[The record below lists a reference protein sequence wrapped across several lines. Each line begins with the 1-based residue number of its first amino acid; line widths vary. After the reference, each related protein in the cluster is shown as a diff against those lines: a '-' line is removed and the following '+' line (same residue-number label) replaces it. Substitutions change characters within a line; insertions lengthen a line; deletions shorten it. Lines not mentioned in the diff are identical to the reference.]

1 MKHIYTLI
9 ITILFSSY
17 SYGQTLLNEN
27 FDYGASSGNLTTI
40 TTNWTGFSGSGI
52 GTDGIG
58 YITTSLSMTAYPCS
72 GIGGAL
78 TMDNAAEDIE
88 RGFTAVNSGVVY
100 MSALFSA
107 SSVSSGAAG
116 TYFLTMR
123 NGSSFHSLIYTKTDG
138 AGGMVFGVRETTS
151 DASKIFGST
160 SFALNTTYLLVLK
173 YDFTAG
179 SVSLYVLPSVSLS
192 EPVSAEATTDAGT
205 NATSLSGV
213 SFRQAT
219 AAPTAIIDGIRVA
232 TSWNGIMVAEDL
244 VLGTLTT
251 TCNSNGSGL
260 DDDTYNATIAFT
272 GGLNGNTFTLST
284 TGNIGTISGDN
295 PTTSA
300 SGTIIIS
307 NIPEGTGITLTAS
320 DIGDGGTTNKT
331 KVIDSPVCYPL
342 VLNETLFD
350 PPTDSVLGDANG
362 DGTRSALGDEF
373 VEFVNTSNSSIDIS
387 GFTISDDGGVR
398 HIFPSNTIIPA
409 GGTIVVFG
417 SGNPTGIPGIVQIA
431 SSGELNLNNATDS
444 VILKNPDGVVII
456 NFNSTIAGLNLGLD
470 LSGARNPDITGNFV
484 LHNAIA
490 GNPVSFSPGRLNADN
505 VPIMKT
511 WSGTTNNDWATATN
525 WISNSSPSITDN
537 VVIPAGLTN
546 YPTATSAVTVNSVL
560 INSGASLIAQDAF
573 TASITYNR
581 NLPTTDNW
589 YLVSSPVSGE
599 SIEDLISNFTFASGT
614 GANIGFSTF
623 NNTGAAWTYASAAS
637 TGNIVNG
644 KGYSVRLATPGNIGF
659 TGTANTSDVTFAL
672 TQGTNN
678 FNLVGN
684 PFTASINSTT
694 FLTNETANVELT
706 FWMWNGTS
714 YDTRTTGTHP
724 NFKIA
729 PGQAFFVEAKTTNNV
744 TFTEALQSHET
755 TDTFQKN
762 SNTRPELKLTLSDGT
777 QSRKLEVFYIEGTT
791 KGFDNGF
798 DGKLFGGVAENFSL
812 YSELL
817 AENVGVKYAVQ
828 SLPNSDFENM
838 VVPVGIKAAAGKEIT
853 FSAEAMNIPDGINV
867 YLEDRTAN
875 TVTLLSEAN
884 ATYKVTLGES
894 LDGIGRFY
902 LHTKA
907 SGVLST
913 SEVTLD
919 NISIYSPA
927 KSTLRIS
934 GLSQGKASVKI
945 YSLLGK
951 EVFANTYNTTGV
963 IDMNLPKLATG
974 LYVVQLETE
983 KGTLNKKITL
993 E

>member
-1 MKHIYTLI
+1 MKQNNFFRIAI
-9 ITILFSSY
+9 F
-17 SYGQTLLNEN
+17 LLTA
-27 FDYGASSGNLTTI
+27 F
-40 TTNWTGFSGSGI
+40 
-52 GTDGIG
+52 
-58 YITTSLSMTAYPCS
+58 LS
-72 GIGGAL
+72 
-78 TMDNAAEDIE
+78 
-88 RGFTAVNSGVVY
+88 
-100 MSALFSA
+100 
-107 SSVSSGAAG
+107 
-116 TYFLTMR
+116 
-123 NGSSFHSLIYTKTDG
+123 TKTNSQS
-138 AGGMVFGVRETTS
+138 AGDIAF
-151 DASKIFGST
+151 I
-160 SFALNTTYLLVLK
+160 ALNADGNDEFAWVALADIPANTPIW
-173 YDFTAG
+173 FTDNEWDGDSFNNINEGEVQWSHTSILPAG
-179 SVSLYVLPSVSLS
+179 SVVVIAGNTGGTATIVS
-192 EPVSAEATTDAGT
+192 G
-205 NATSLSGV
+205 
-213 SFRQAT
+213 
-219 AAPTAIIDGIRVA
+219 
-232 TSWNGIMVAEDL
+232 
-244 VLGTLTT
+244 LGTLSGT
-251 TCNSNGSGL
+251 GL
-260 DDDTYNATIAFT
+260 DLGASNETLYALLSQPIITTMSSPGFLAGISSDETGSAGSLTGTGLTLGTNFLDFANDRDGFLYTGSRSSEIAFSDYLPLIMDIINWQQEASDGTLILPISNTAFTTLPAGILSLGTATTSCTTISGPVLNDDTYSVTIPYTIILDGKTFILTTTA
-272 GGLNGNTFTLST
+272 GN
-284 TGNIGTISGDN
+284 ISGDS
-295 PTTSA
+295 PTNVA
-300 SGTIIIS
+300 NGTITIS
-307 NIPEGTGITLTAS
+307 NIPEGTSITFTAS
-320 DIGDGGTTNKT
+320 DIADGGPNNISREITT
-331 KVIDSPVCYPL
+331 PVCFPL
-342 VLNETLFD
+342 VINEALFD
-350 PPTDSVLGDANG
+350 PNTADISGDANG
-362 DGTRSALGDEF
+362 DGGVGSATQDEF
-373 VEFVNTSNSSIDIS
+373 IEFVNTSNVALDIS
-387 GFTISDDGGVR
+387 GYTISDGTELR
-398 HIFPSNTIIPA
+398 HVFPSGTIVPA

-417 SGNPTGIPGIVQIA
+417 GGTPTGIPGLVQTA
-431 SSGELNLNNATDS
+431 SNTGQLNLNNAGDNI
-444 VILKNPDGVVII
+444 ILKNPSDVEII
-456 NFNSTIAGLNLGLD
+456 NFNSVTTGLNFGSD
-470 LSGARNPDITGNFV
+470 QSGARNPDITGDFV

-490 GNPVSFSPGRLNADN
+490 GNPVAFSPGRLNADN

-511 WSGTTNNDWATATN
+511 WSGSTNNDWATATN

-694 FLTNETANVELT
+694 FLTNETANMELT

-798 DGKLFGGVAENFSL
+798 DGKMFGGVAENFSL

-853 FSAEAMNIPDGINV
+853 FSAEAMNLPDGINV

-884 ATYKVTLGES
+884 ATYKVTLTES

-913 SEVTLD
+913 PDVTLN

-927 KSTLRIS
+927 KSTLRIA
-934 GLSQGKASVKI
+934 GVSQGKASVKI
-945 YSLLGK
+945 YSVLGK
-951 EVFANTYNTTGV
+951 QVFANTYNTTGV
-963 IDMNLPKLATG
+963 IDMNLPTLTTG